1 VFLAQ
6 LGVFVAL
13 AAFGLPPLV
22 GRTIPLAL
30 GATAAGDLV
39 LSMTRGGGD
48 GHVRVGRALVS
59 ENTRFD
65 TARPTIAR

>member
-30 GATAAGDLV
+30 GATAAGVLV
-39 LSMTRGGGD
+39 LSMTRGGD